1 MDRDIVYYIALF
13 LALLCGIMAVKQSG
27 LPSLVGQEVM
37 SIMVSN
43 ERHRHEGAPTSVGGK
58 RGKIVE
64 EESITGEQEE

>member
-37 SIMVSN
+37 SVVVSN
-43 ERHRHEGAPTSVGGK
+43 ERHRHEGAPTSVG
-58 RGKIVE
+58 RSRSKIVE
-64 EESITGEQEE
+64 EESLVGGQEE